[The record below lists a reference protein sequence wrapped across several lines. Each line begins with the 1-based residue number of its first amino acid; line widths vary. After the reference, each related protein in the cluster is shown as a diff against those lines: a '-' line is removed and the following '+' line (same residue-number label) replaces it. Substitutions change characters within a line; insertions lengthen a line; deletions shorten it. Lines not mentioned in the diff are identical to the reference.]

1 MTVRMA
7 HDEHDWVVVVVLMQ
21 PSGSGAAPHIPAWVV
36 VFFAVTALI
45 LALSHWRFRTGWHMD
60 ERYGLGPTAREF
72 VIMLGYI
79 SLPGAI
85 ASTSLF
91 AMLLLGKLAHPTSNE
106 WVNFSVMLLLVV
118 ALCSGL
124 WMAKE
129 WFKPSRRRTPDWLK

>member
-1 MTVRMA
+1 ML
-7 HDEHDWVVVVVLMQ
+7 VVVLMQ
-21 PSGSGAAPHIPAWVV
+21 SSGSDAPPDVPAW
-36 VFFAVTALI
+36 AVGFLALTALI
-45 LALSHWRFRTGWHMD
+45 LALNHWRFRTGWHMD

-85 ASTSLF
+85 ASASSL
-91 AMLLLGKLAHPTSNE
+91 AMVLLGKLAFATGNA
-106 WVNFSVMLLLVV
+106 WVGFSAMLLLVV
-118 ALCSGL
+118 ALGSGL